1 MFTNP
6 FCFPFYPWTPN
17 AFTQPLLF
25 DDNLSV
31 VQILAKQ
38 AKQIHDLEERV
49 TALETAQNG

>member
-49 TALETAQNG
+49 TALEAAQNG